1 MRGYTVKM
9 ENPYAVLKAPLSTE
23 KAIRAIEYANTLT
36 FEVHK
41 ESTKSDIKAA
51 VEAAFNVKVQGVR
64 VNIIGGKKKAL
75 VRLASESSASD
86 VSAEL
91 GFI

>member
-1 MRGYTVKM
+1 MRGYIVKM
-9 ENPYAVLKAPLSTE
+9 ENPYAILKAPLSTE

-36 FEVHK
+36 FEVHREAK
-41 ESTKSDIKAA
+41 KSDIRSA
-51 VEAAFNVKVQGVR
+51 VESAFNVKVKGVR
-64 VNIIGGKKKAL
+64 VNITGGIKKAM
-75 VRLASESSASD
+75 VRLTSEHSASD

>member
-41 ESTKSDIKAA
+41 EATKADIKAA
-51 VEAAFNVKVQGVR
+51 VEAAFNVKVQVVR
-64 VNIIGGKKKAL
+64 VNITGGKKKAL
-75 VRLASESSASD
+75 VRLASENSASD

>member
-41 ESTKSDIKAA
+41 EATKADIKAA
-51 VEAAFNVKVQGVR
+51 VEAAFNVKVQAVR
-64 VNIIGGKKKAL
+64 VNITGGKKAL
-75 VRLASESSASD
+75 VRLASENSASD